1 MTHPPTSSM
10 VAADTADERVGS
22 ATRAVGKSLGSA
34 FRGVGS
40 MFGGLRRR
48 SDDEAGEAE
57 DFEPFD
63 FDEEERERGRRPH
76 ARRAPR
82 RPSHERAE
90 DANAEPDS
98 AEASQLRNAD
108 AWGLGLIGLAAVIGA
123 SVWMDVAG
131 PVGRAIAQACH
142 WVIGAGALILPVV
155 LVGVAVALMLN
166 VRTPAAVR
174 GRVAV
179 GLSIIAVAM
188 LGMVHVFAGNPGDWE
203 TRRIAGGAVG
213 ALAGGLLA
221 AAFTPYVAVPLL
233 ALVIVYGALKT
244 TGITV
249 REAYDY
255 LVGLFS
261 RMLERS
267 PDDAPDADADT
278 NPDSDDLYGH
288 VSRDLDDIAEGRGRP
303 PDARDPAQEHAAGQL
318 PR

>member
-1 MTHPPTSSM
+1 MSVKNSAPRTSRSSTAPKGRPAAGRSAGRGSDAPVSMTHPPTSSM

-40 MFGGLRRR
+40 MFAGLRQR
-48 SDDEAGEAE
+48 SCGEAEDAE

-63 FDEEERERGRRPH
+63 FDEEEREEPRR
-76 ARRAPR
+76 ARRAPQ
-82 RPSHERAE
+82 RPR
-90 DANAEPDS
+90 DDQG
-98 AEASQLRNAD
+98 AEATEESDPREAPQLRNAD

-123 SVWMDVAG
+123 SVWLDVAG

-155 LVGVAVALMLN
+155 LVGVAIALMLN
-166 VRTPAAVR
+166 VRTPAGVR
-174 GRVAV
+174 GRVAT

-255 LVGLFS
+255 LVGLCS
-261 RMLERS
+261 RMLELS
-267 PDDAPDADADT
+267 
-278 NPDSDDLYGH
+278 LIH
-288 VSRDLDDIAEGRGRP
+288 I
-303 PDARDPAQEHAAGQL
+303 
-318 PR
+318 